1 MSLFS
6 MKITELPKIGPKTAT
21 LYERLGVHSVGELIR
36 MYPRTY
42 EDLSNPVSISEA
54 QSGETVCI
62 KAHIVGNNPPVRV
75 RGGMIIY
82 KITVSDD
89 ESQMTITFFN
99 QQYMY
104 DKLKYGG
111 EFLFYGVFKKNINNF
126 EMASPVVLS
135 TESDAIIH
143 PIYKQTGTLTSRKIE
158 VAMRE
163 ALKRLPE
170 KTNDP
175 IPENIREEF
184 GLCSLDFAI
193 RNIHFPA
200 DIKAL
205 ETAKKRLTFEE
216 LLVLQLGMILDRKS
230 VV

>member
-1 MSLFS
+1 MAYL
-6 MKITELPKIGPKTAT
+6 
-21 LYERLGVHSVGELIR
+21 R
-36 MYPRTY
+36 
-42 EDLSNPVSISEA
+42 
-54 QSGETVCI
+54 
-62 KAHIVGNNPPVRV
+62 
-75 RGGMIIY
+75 
-82 KITVSDD
+82 
-89 ESQMTITFFN
+89 
-99 QQYMY
+99 
-104 DKLKYGG
+104 
-111 EFLFYGVFKKNINNF
+111 KNINNF

-200 DIKAL
+200 DIKSS
-205 ETAKKRLTFEE
+205 RN
-216 LLVLQLGMILDRKS
+216 R
-230 VV
+230 